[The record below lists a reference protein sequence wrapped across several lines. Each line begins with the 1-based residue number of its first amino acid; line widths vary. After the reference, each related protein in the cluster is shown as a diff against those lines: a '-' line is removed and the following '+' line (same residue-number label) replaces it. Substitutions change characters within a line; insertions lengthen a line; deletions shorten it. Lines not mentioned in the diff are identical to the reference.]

1 MAGRVAFKNVTA
13 DPWAAAPPKRFEVTL
28 GLTFLV
34 VQPDLSMNSRQWRR
48 LKRISSVVF
57 RAVKAVPSQPA

>member
-1 MAGRVAFKNVTA
+1 MAGRVGFKNTTA
-13 DPWAAAPPKRFEVTL
+13 DPLAAAPPKKLEVTL

-34 VQPDLSMNSRQWRR
+34 VQPDLSMNSRLWRR

-57 RAVKAVPSQPA
+57 RAVKAVPAQPA